1 MAYNIIATEEMDIL
15 LDKCI
20 KYLIYKF
27 KNKQSAKHLLEGV
40 SQIYDNLE
48 INPYMYK
55 ISQDLFMKSF
65 NYHEAKVPGMEYVII
80 YKIADENVYVLG
92 IFHTLEKYEDKI
104 RLLWR
109 NDYS

>member
-1 MAYNIIATEEMDIL
+1 MAYNIISTEEMDIL

-48 INPYMYK
+48 TNPYMYK

-80 YKIADENVYVLG
+80 YKIAV
-92 IFHTLEKYEDKI
+92 EK
-104 RLLWR
+104 
-109 NDYS
+109 

>member
-1 MAYNIIATEEMDIL
+1 
-15 LDKCI
+15 
-20 KYLIYKF
+20 
-27 KNKQSAKHLLEGV
+27 
-40 SQIYDNLE
+40 
-48 INPYMYK
+48 
-55 ISQDLFMKSF
+55 MKSF